1 MEITN
6 LIQLLNSMFG
16 TTVSP
21 ESGTVY
27 YLYLIFGFIL
37 IVIFIKLVLTLVY
50 SMFGIKKWKEI

>member
-6 LIQLLNSMFG
+6 LLQLLNSMFG
-16 TTVSP
+16 TTVTP

-50 SMFGIKKWKEI
+50 SMFGIKK